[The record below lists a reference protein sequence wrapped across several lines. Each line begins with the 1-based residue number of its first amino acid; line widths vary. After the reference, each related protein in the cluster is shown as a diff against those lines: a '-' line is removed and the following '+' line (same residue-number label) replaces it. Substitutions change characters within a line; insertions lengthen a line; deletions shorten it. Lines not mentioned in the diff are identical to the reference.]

1 MSKVNVNIEGNV
13 SDEVLNSEASA
24 FLDSPDAARLVLSKE
39 NFDRLGA
46 VMEKHRIAPTREGY
60 RQGMLLAIDQNAIEL
75 KPGPA
80 EIAAAQAAAV
90 AAAAQAAVDL
100 AAAEKAEAEA
110 LLAEFYSKSNA
121 RSSQGPSEV
130 QRWLK
135 INGNQA
141 KVDAAIA
148 KYGATRPLTSMGRV
162 DSTSVPGEG
171 RGSYNK
177 EVRSDAT
184 TAEAQAIR
192 DVQEG
197 LRNLHKFLNTPDKVV
212 ENVKVPFPPVELPE
226 TDPAVQSF
234 MKDPNVT
241 GKQINSWASARRRH
255 LAGQQ

>member
-1 MSKVNVNIEGNV
+1 LSKVNVNIEGNV

-60 RQGMLLAIDQNAIEL
+60 RQGMLLAIDQNAIDL

-80 EIAAAQAAAV
+80 EIAVAQAAAV

-135 INGNQA
+135 INGHQA

-177 EVRSDAT
+177 EIRSDAT
-184 TAEAQAIR
+184 TAEARAIR

-197 LRNLHKFLNTPDKVV
+197 MRNLHVYLNTPDKVT
-212 ENVKVPFPPVELPE
+212 EKAAVPLPSLELGDDSPVVQEFFQKA
-226 TDPAVQSF
+226 TSKQIQSF
-234 MKDPNVT
+234 DN
-241 GKQINSWASARRRH
+241 ARRRFRN
-255 LAGQQ
+255 GQ